1 MGSSISVSTSH
12 LPGTE
17 SLESASDAQH
27 SSLQS
32 AYQKQCRNLLDK
44 AGERRDDAASDTHG
58 KKKLKRKNE
67 PLVVLGHLLTHTKC
81 QEQDRKLSLKLRDIR
96 PSNVSNEVRS
106 AAGAG
111 PNATRA
117 TKAASTEIA
126 DALATGER
134 GEQVGAAHLVA
145 ARATGERGEQ
155 VGAAHLVAA
164 RATGE
169 RGEQVGA
176 AHLVATG
183 ATGERGEQVGAA
195 HLVAAGAT
203 GKRGEQ
209 VDAAYLDAVSTGA
222 AISDTSD
229 VTSGKPLS
237 AISVHQAAV
246 EMPIAD
252 AARQVVVN
260 RRTGGA
266 AAESITSASPNGRR
280 IQDVTR
286 AVQTKSGDGAASGSV
301 RKARTRVGVE
311 NPGDVPLTTT
321 RLTTPHERPAPPLR
335 RAPTPDSTRSVHH
348 GAESQMVADDVRE
361 SQGTQVRYS
370 FKTWD
375 GQPAVRLQFDASQA
389 AHVVTAHSSHERVQT
404 AMERSVDQLASGVS
418 IEFERQPTDDEGGR
432 SPWGRS
438 RQEQETDEQ

>member
-12 LPGTE
+12 LPSTE
-17 SLESASDAQH
+17 SLESASDGQH
-27 SSLQS
+27 SNLQS

-44 AGERRDDAASDTHG
+44 AGERLDDAASGTHG

-67 PLVVLGHLLTHTKC
+67 PLVVQGHLLTHTKC
-81 QEQDRKLSLKLRDIR
+81 QEQDRKLSLRLRDIR

-111 PNATRA
+111 PDATRA
-117 TKAASTEIA
+117 TKAESTEIA

-134 GEQVGAAHLVA
+134 GGQVGTAN
-145 ARATGERGEQ
+145 
-155 VGAAHLVAA
+155 
-164 RATGE
+164 
-169 RGEQVGA
+169 
-176 AHLVATG
+176 
-183 ATGERGEQVGAA
+183 
-195 HLVAAGAT
+195 LVAAGAT
-203 GKRGEQ
+203 GEHGEQ
-209 VDAAYLDAVSTGA
+209 VDAAHLDAVSAGF

-237 AISVHQAAV
+237 TISVHQAAV

-252 AARQVVVN
+252 AARQIVVN

-266 AAESITSASPNGRR
+266 AAESITSASLNGRR

-286 AVQTKSGDGAASGSV
+286 AVQTKSGDGVASGSV

-321 RLTTPHERPAPPLR
+321 WQTTPHETPAPPLR
-335 RAPTPDSTRSVHH
+335 RAPTPDSMRTVHH

-404 AMERSVDQLASGVS
+404 AMERSVDQLAPGLSV
-418 IEFERQPTDDEGGR
+418 EFERQPTDDDGGR